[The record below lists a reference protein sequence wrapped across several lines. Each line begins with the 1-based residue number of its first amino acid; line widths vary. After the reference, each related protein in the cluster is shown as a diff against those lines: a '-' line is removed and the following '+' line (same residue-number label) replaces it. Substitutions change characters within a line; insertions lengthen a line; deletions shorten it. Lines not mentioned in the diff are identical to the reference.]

1 MFVQTKKPLFSN
13 NKLFRLLENKGVYR
27 QRASKIKSIKNAFVT
42 FDGLVF
48 KNLILEKSS
57 AFNLRGFK
65 DKNFY
70 FVFWREAF
78 EKYLVSKFGKS
89 IPVIQLSDKY
99 TYLLIHSKWFNYSFW
114 INAYLPRLIQFVE
127 QHKLTGVKLIYPE
140 NWDQIPYVS
149 QSLTLF
155 SIEKEVVPLDHQLFI
170 PNLTFVELRDYTAS
184 FYPASILNTT
194 NFIKDKFKFNSNFPF
209 RNVYLTRRKRGV
221 RSVENESEVISLL
234 RKYDFQ
240 IVTFE
245 DLSFLEQVKLM
256 HETKL
261 FISIHGAGFSNLMF
275 MQPQSYVV
283 ELINEQYA
291 NMEYTFPFWKLAS
304 ASDVNYSGLLCDVNN
319 QSTSLLG
326 YGKKKNVNENDYLV
340 NANIV
345 VPLDEMEEIILTI
358 LNDSSEIS

>member
-1 MFVQTKKPLFSN
+1 MFVQTKKPLFSSCN
-13 NKLFRLLENKGVYR
+13 LYKLLENKDVYR

-48 KNLILEKSS
+48 KNLILVKSS
-57 AFNLRGFK
+57 AFNLKGFK

-114 INAYLPRLIQFVE
+114 INAYLPRLIHFVE
-127 QHKLTGVKLIYPE
+127 EHKLTDVKLIYPE
-140 NWDQIPYVS
+140 NWDDIPYVS
-149 QSLTLF
+149 QSLSLF
-155 SIEKEVVPLDHQLFI
+155 TIEKEVVPIDHQLVV
-170 PNLTFVELRDYTAS
+170 PNLTFIELRDYTAS
-184 FYPASILNTT
+184 FHPESILKTT
-194 NFIKDKFKFNSNFPF
+194 YFIKDKFKFNTNLPF
-209 RNVYLTRRKRGV
+209 RNVYLTRSKRGV
-221 RSVENESEVISLL
+221 RSVDNESEVISLL
-234 RKYDFQ
+234 LKYDFQ

-245 DLSFLEQVKLM
+245 ELSFIEQVKLM

-275 MQPQSYVV
+275 MQPQSYVL

-291 NMEYTFPFWKLAS
+291 NIEYTFPFWKLAS
-304 ASDVNYSGLLCDVNN
+304 AIDVNYSGLLCDVDI
-319 QSTSLLG
+319 QSTSLLD

-345 VPLDEMEEIILTI
+345 VPMDELEEIILTI
-358 LNDSSEIS
+358 LNDSFEIS